1 MMSLG
6 KRTKK
11 ELKMAAYDLEEQEQI
26 AQLKAWWAQ
35 YGNLIV
41 TILLVLAVGFTGWR
55 GWDWYRNTGAAEASA
70 LYFDLERAAAAD
82 DAAQVRKIAGEM
94 IEKHGNTVQAQLG
107 ALLSAGMQFRKNVP
121 ENNARLQLEWAAEKG
136 KDAGLRDLARL
147 RLATVLLEQ
156 GEIEGALARL
166 QPVPENSLRARFED
180 LRGDALASQG
190 KVAEARLAWQ
200 AAVGALGNT
209 ASDASMRNAI
219 RLKLETLEG

>member
-1 MMSLG
+1 
-6 KRTKK
+6 
-11 ELKMAAYDLEEQEQI
+11 MAAYDLEEQEQI

-41 TILLVLAVGFTGWR
+41 TILLAAAIGFAGWQ
-55 GWDWYRNTGAAEASA
+55 GWNRYKNANAAEASA
-70 LYFDLERAAAAD
+70 LYFDLERAAEAD

-94 IEKHGNTVQAQLG
+94 IEKHGNSVQAQLG

-147 RLATVLLEQ
+147 RLAAVLLDQ

-180 LRGDALASQG
+180 LRGDVLAFQG
-190 KVAEARLAWQ
+190 KAAEARVAWQ
-200 AAVGALGNT
+200 AAAEALGNT
-209 ASDASMRNAI
+209 ASDANLRNAI